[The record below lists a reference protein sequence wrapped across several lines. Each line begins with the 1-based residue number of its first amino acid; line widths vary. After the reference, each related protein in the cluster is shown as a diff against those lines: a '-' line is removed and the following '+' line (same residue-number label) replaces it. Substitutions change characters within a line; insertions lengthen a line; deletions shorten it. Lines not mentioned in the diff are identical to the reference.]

1 MRNEDVDFLEWL
13 HDQRRAAEA
22 DRKRR
27 GLSGADYLRECARE
41 AARIRTELA
50 TRRQVTVSDTPAAE
64 PSRGRKCGP

>member
-1 MRNEDVDFLEWL
+1 MKNDDVDFLEWL

-41 AARIRTELA
+41 AARVRRERA
-50 TRRQVTVSDTPAAE
+50 TRRQVSVSDKPATKPAR
-64 PSRGRKCGP
+64 SRKCRP

>member
-1 MRNEDVDFLEWL
+1 MTNDDVDFLEWL

-41 AARIRTELA
+41 ATKVRNEME
-50 TRRQVTVSDTPAAE
+50 TRRQVTVSDRPQSGNCNDAPKT
-64 PSRGRKCGP
+64 

>member
-1 MRNEDVDFLEWL
+1 MKNEDVDFMEWL

-41 AARIRTELA
+41 AARVRDELA
-50 TRRQVTVSDTPAAE
+50 TRRQATVSDKPETK
-64 PSRGRKCGP
+64 PSHSRK

>member
-1 MRNEDVDFLEWL
+1 MNSEGLDFLDWL

-41 AARIRTELA
+41 AARVREELA
-50 TRRQVTVSDTPAAE
+50 ARRPATV
-64 PSRGRKCGP
+64 RGKK

>member
-1 MRNEDVDFLEWL
+1 MKTDVPDFLDWL

-41 AARIRTELA
+41 AARVRDELA
-50 TRRQVTVSDTPAAE
+50 SRRQLTVSDKPASK
-64 PSRGRKCGP
+64 PPRRRTRKP